1 MKTYTVRY
9 GQNLMDV
16 ALHVYGNYA
25 GVFLLL
31 EDNPALEA
39 IETSLEAGR
48 TLLIRDEIP
57 ALSDRNIDYAT
68 FYMRNGIVVN
78 SGRKVAPESGS
89 GYYEDGYIEEGY
101 FERT

>member
-1 MKTYTVRY
+1 MKAYKVRY

-16 ALHVYGNYA
+16 ALHVYGDYT

-39 IETSLEAGR
+39 IETSLTAGQ
-48 TLLIRDEIP
+48 TLVIREEIP
-57 ALSDRNIDYAT
+57 VLSDRNIDYAT
-68 FYMRNGIVVN
+68 FYTRNGIVVN
-78 SGRKVAPESGS
+78 SGRKVAPVAGS